1 MRLSNGSLAS
11 LGADIRVPAYDRS
24 KVTTGIVHIGPS
36 HFSRGHLLRYIDD
49 VLETDPRWG
58 VTSIS
63 LKSPTARDT
72 LAEQDYLYSLTE
84 RGADGESTRIIG
96 SLQKVIVAQESPK
109 DVLDALADPNVK
121 LVTLTVTQQGYG
133 HNPATGLLDFGRDD
147 IKACLSSLDDPRTA
161 VGYLVA
167 ALERRKE
174 LGAPPL
180 TIMSCDNIPG
190 NGTVLRNVVLAYAGQ
205 KSEEL
210 RDYIEDQITFPTT
223 MVDRIVPSTTPK
235 DVFNTAQ
242 KGFEDEWPIVTEG
255 FRQWAIEDNFAGDMP
270 DLKSVGAIVADDV
283 SAFEL
288 MKIRMLN
295 GAHMALGCVGKLA
308 GYDYVHEAIADPAI
322 RKFIDGFMREA
333 AATLKPLHGVD
344 YEDYKGELIKRLE
357 NPHMK
362 DELVRLARNGT
373 QKLTGR
379 VLDTLKDD
387 ITLDKEYKHLAFEV
401 AAYIHYLKGQDLNGV
416 PFDIIDEQAIKK
428 ELQYLAQTRD
438 DNPCLVMA
446 ASGLFDASLLADKNF
461 TVAVEQYVF
470 AIKEHGMAEAIE
482 RMEKTDTPKIHPSI
496 SPPAPAVLTQP

>member
-1 MRLSNGSLAS
+1 MRLSNESLAS
-11 LGADIRVPAYDRS
+11 LGKDIRVPAYDRS

-36 HFSRGHLLRYIDD
+36 HFARGHLLRYIDD
-49 VLETDPRWG
+49 VLEADPSWG

-72 LAEQDYLYSLTE
+72 LSEQDYLYSLTE
-84 RGADGESTRIIG
+84 RGADGESTRVIG

-109 DVLDALADPNVK
+109 EALEALTDPKVK

-133 HNPATGLLDFGRDD
+133 HDPSTGLLDFSRDD
-147 IKACLSSLDDPRTA
+147 IKACFSSLGDPRTA

-167 ALERRKE
+167 ALEARKE
-174 LGAPPL
+174 AGAPPL

-210 RDYIEDQITFPTT
+210 RDYIEEQIAFPTT
-223 MVDRIVPSTTPK
+223 MVDRIVPSTTKK

-242 KGFEDEWPIVTEG
+242 KGFEDGWPIVTEG

-270 DLKSVGAIVADDV
+270 DLKSAGAIVADDV

-322 RKFIDGFMREA
+322 RKFIDGFMSEA

-344 YEDYKGELIKRLE
+344 YEGYKGELMKRLE

-387 ITLDKEYKHLAFEV
+387 IALDKEYKHMAFEV
-401 AAYIHYLKGQDLNGV
+401 AAYIHYLKGQDLSGV
-416 PFDIIDEQAIKK
+416 PFDIIDEQAVSKK
-428 ELQYLAQTRD
+428 LQYLAQTRD

-446 ASGLFDASLLADKNF
+446 ASSLFDASLLADKNF
-461 TVAVEQYVF
+461 TAAVEEYVA
-470 AIKEHGMAEAIE
+470 AIKKDGMAAAIE
-482 RMEKTDTPKIHPSI
+482 QMEKTGTPKVHPSI
-496 SPPAPAVLTQP
+496 SPQAPAPTQP